1 MKIIKREHSAVRVG
15 EGGGVFCTYVVHV
28 CRHGRTGGIRIIEKT
43 LFAPMQ
49 SNDSAVNVTIP
60 GMTLIQCRL
69 AYHSPFASSGGAM
82 MLIASSCK

>member
-1 MKIIKREHSAVRVG
+1 MG
-15 EGGGVFCTYVVHV
+15 
-28 CRHGRTGGIRIIEKT
+28 IIEKT

-49 SNDSAVNVTIP
+49 LNDSAVNVTIP

-69 AYHSPFASSGGAM
+69 AYHSPFASSGGVM